1 MSNFDLQLLLDGDRR
16 ALAKAI
22 TLVESKLDTHRQQAQ
37 GILEQVL
44 PHSGN
49 SIRIGITGVPG
60 VGKSTFIEAF
70 GLYLIE
76 QGKRVAVLA
85 VDPSSPIAGGSIL
98 GDKTRMEEL
107 SRREEAF
114 IRPSPAEGALGGVAQ
129 KTRESM
135 LLCEAAGYD
144 VILVETVGV
153 GQSEYQVA
161 GMVDFFMVLMLP
173 GGGDELQGIKKGIM
187 ELADALVIN
196 KADGDSEKLATLTQR
211 QYTSAMNLLRHTSF
225 WTPRVMTCSAL
236 KTINVDAVW
245 GMVVDYYF
253 QAMEKQAFQVKRAQQ
268 NRDWMHQLVNEML
281 LLTLSQ
287 NPQVKGMLLDSKSA
301 VQNVVLHAGMQ
312 YGASID
318 AVDPNGG
325 DLTYQWEV
333 KRESEATQQGGDL
346 EDLPD
351 AILGR
356 VDILDNGKIALMA
369 PNDPGAYRLF
379 ARVYGASGLA
389 GHANIPFLVESMQ
402 Q

>member
-1 MSNFDLQLLLDGDRR
+1 MKSYEIQPILAGNRR

-22 TLVESKLDTHRQQAQ
+22 TLIESTLDTHRDQAQ
-37 GILEQVL
+37 DLLENLL

-49 SIRIGITGVPG
+49 SLRIGITGVPG
-60 VGKSTFIEAF
+60 VGKSTFIEVF

-114 IRPSPAEGALGGVAQ
+114 IRPTPASGALGGVAQ

-135 LLCEAAGYD
+135 ILCEAAGYD

-196 KADGDSEKLATLTQR
+196 KADGESESLATMTQR
-211 QYTSAMNLLRHTSF
+211 QYISAMSLLRHTSS
-225 WTPRVMTCSAL
+225 WEPRVMTCSAL
-236 KTINVDAVW
+236 QGVNIDSIWAMLCEFQSDAD
-245 GMVVDYYF
+245 G
-253 QAMEKQAFQVKRAQQ
+253 AIATKRSRQ
-268 NRDWMHQLVNEML
+268 NSDWMRELMNEML
-281 LLTLSQ
+281 LQKLSQ
-287 NPQVKGMLLDSKSA
+287 NTAIKAMLPELENA
-301 VQNVVLHAGMQ
+301 VEREEITAF
-312 YGASID
+312 A
-318 AVDPNGG
+318 AVRA
-325 DLTYQWEV
+325 V
-333 KRESEATQQGGDL
+333 
-346 EDLPD
+346 
-351 AILGR
+351 
-356 VDILDNGKIALMA
+356 MA
-369 PNDPGAYRLF
+369 KL
-379 ARVYGASGLA
+379 
-389 GHANIPFLVESMQ
+389 
-402 Q
+402 